1 MSSSFVV
8 NSVNSSAKS
17 IAVNGGKVGENGWQV
32 NRSGGNG
39 VVVNNAEI
47 SDLSKN
53 SISIDT
59 VSESTESKLTLTVDN
74 GGNET
79 GAISVNHLREAQSIT
94 VKSDSDEFNTFAFK
108 FTNDFLKNLNLDQLN
123 RNFSVQGTSADG
135 AFKFNLNRKEVREEG
150 SNDKGEETRA
160 LKSVV
165 VLKVKDRYG
174 NELVATLTQEQVELS
189 KILTNNLSK
198 GVPKEQLEK
207 LTDSIKAISVFSSL
221 DELNPEQK
229 AALKGQIEYVTSE
242 LPPQAAER
250 FLEVLSNFATEHKK
264 EALGE
269 LVLQCKN
276 EFLLKQLKEEIGA
289 LETDDGINARKDI
302 EEVLSSVNG
311 NKRETPSQRGDSS
324 KTIISDEKSDE
335 LGEIVKK
342 LSETLAERKKD
353 LKAKE
358 ELVQVERDIV
368 RARKIEDLIAKMRA
382 LKFSEEAINIAK
394 RNAPE
399 NAPFGITTPVLSA

>member
-1 MSSSFVV
+1 M
-8 NSVNSSAKS
+8 
-17 IAVNGGKVGENGWQV
+17 
-32 NRSGGNG
+32 
-39 VVVNNAEI
+39 
-47 SDLSKN
+47 
-53 SISIDT
+53 
-59 VSESTESKLTLTVDN
+59 
-74 GGNET
+74 
-79 GAISVNHLREAQSIT
+79 
-94 VKSDSDEFNTFAFK
+94 
-108 FTNDFLKNLNLDQLN
+108 
-123 RNFSVQGTSADG
+123 
-135 AFKFNLNRKEVREEG
+135 
-150 SNDKGEETRA
+150 
-160 LKSVV
+160 
-165 VLKVKDRYG
+165 
-174 NELVATLTQEQVELS
+174 ATLTQEQVELS

-289 LETDDGINARKDI
+289 LETDAGKDI
-302 EEVLSSVNG
+302 EEVLSSVNE

-342 LSETLAERKKD
+342 LSETLMKRKED
-353 LKAKE
+353 LKAKK
-358 ELVQVERDIV
+358 ELVQVERDII

-382 LKFSEEAINIAK
+382 LKFSEEEISAAK
-394 RNAPE
+394 WNAPKIATE
-399 NAPFGITTPVLSA
+399 FGITLNNNTRQHYTHSA